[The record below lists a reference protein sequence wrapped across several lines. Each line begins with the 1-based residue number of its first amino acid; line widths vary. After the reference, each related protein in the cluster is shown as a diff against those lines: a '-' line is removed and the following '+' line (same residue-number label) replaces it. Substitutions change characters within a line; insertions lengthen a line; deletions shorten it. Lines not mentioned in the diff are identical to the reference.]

1 MLYFG
6 KFLSLECLV
15 KSHCRAKMGKNMSDI
30 RNPSKT
36 SLIFTGAELLA
47 TSHIFFKDGQSTCIK
62 RKGQDFQKK
71 FIKSYD
77 ATI

>member
-1 MLYFG
+1 MY
-6 KFLSLECLV
+6 
-15 KSHCRAKMGKNMSDI
+15 I

-36 SLIFTGAELLA
+36 SLIFMGAELLA
-47 TSHIFFKDGQSTCIK
+47 TSHIFFKDGQSTCNK